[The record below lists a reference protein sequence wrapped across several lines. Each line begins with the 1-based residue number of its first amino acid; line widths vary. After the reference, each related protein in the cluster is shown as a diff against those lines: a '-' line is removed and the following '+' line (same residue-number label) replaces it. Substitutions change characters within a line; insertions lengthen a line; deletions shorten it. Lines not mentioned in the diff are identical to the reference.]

1 MKLGVLT
8 VALGDMSLDAACKF
22 LSEQGVQMVE
32 IGCGGF
38 PGTAHCNA
46 AELLA
51 DENKQKEFLDTIH
64 KYGLEISALSA
75 HGNAVHPDK
84 AIAKKFDEDLTNAIL
99 LAEKLGVPVVNTFSG
114 CPGGSPEDKTPNWV
128 TCPWPDDFSE
138 ILEYQWNDVL
148 IPYWKEKV
156 AFAKAHNVHKIALE
170 LHPGFCV
177 YNTRSLLKL
186 REAVGPE
193 IGANLDPSHLIWQGM
208 DLIAVIR
215 ELGKANAIF
224 HFHAKD
230 TKVDAI
236 NTAVNGVLDTQH
248 YSEELT
254 RSWIFRSV
262 GYGHGEDYWK
272 AIASELRLAGYDY
285 AISIEHEDSLM
296 SGKEGLLKAIGC
308 LKNSLI
314 FEDRGNMYWAK
325 HGISVGSSGELL
337 RNPACLRK
345 QFRMVLPSYFCNSA
359 YRQGRRSVL
368 LRQNR
373 KEEKT

>member
-1 MKLGVLT
+1 M
-8 VALGDMSLDAACKF
+8 
-22 LSEQGVQMVE
+22 
-32 IGCGGF
+32 
-38 PGTAHCNA
+38 
-46 AELLA
+46 
-51 DENKQKEFLDTIH
+51 
-64 KYGLEISALSA
+64 EISALSA

-314 FEDRGNMYWAK
+314 FEDRGNMYWA
-325 HGISVGSSGELL
+325 
-337 RNPACLRK
+337 
-345 QFRMVLPSYFCNSA
+345 
-359 YRQGRRSVL
+359 
-368 LRQNR
+368 
-373 KEEKT
+373 